1 MKESLDRSFAEVVA
15 LIRVAR
21 GRAFR
26 AATKVTV
33 ELYWQVGQY
42 VHSKVEAES
51 WGKGTVQN
59 LADYIR
65 RAIPGIRGFSA
76 QNLWRMRQFYGAYRD
91 DEKLSPLVR
100 ELPWTHNMI
109 ILSKCTR
116 QEEREFYLRLVQ
128 RETWDKRHLEQ
139 EIDGG
144 LFERTVL
151 SPANLSPAVREIHPC
166 ASKVFRDVYVLDFLD
181 LPEPH
186 SENEL
191 QRGLVR
197 DIRQF
202 LQTLGADF
210 CFIGEE
216 YRIQVGGKDFYLD
229 LLFFHRGLQCLVLF
243 ELKIDDF
250 KPEYLG
256 KLEFYLEALD
266 RDIRKPDE
274 KPSVGVLLCKSKDS
288 EVVEYALSR
297 SLSPAVVAQYQTQL
311 PDKALLQ
318 QKLHEFYELEA
329 SRASENGE
337 QPTPHE

>member
-1 MKESLDRSFAEVVA
+1 MSKDLDKSFGEVVEM
-15 LIRVAR
+15 IRSAR
-21 GRAFR
+21 TKAFQ
-26 AATKVTV
+26 AATKLTV
-33 ELYWQVGQY
+33 DLYWQVGEY
-42 VHSKVEAES
+42 VHHKVERES
-51 WGKGTVQN
+51 WGKSTVQG
-59 LADYIR
+59 LADHIR
-65 RAIPGIRGFSA
+65 TTLPGIRGFSA
-76 QNLWRMRQFYGAYRD
+76 QNLWRMRQFYEAYRN

-109 ILSKCTR
+109 ILSKCRR

-128 RETWDKRHLEQ
+128 RDTLDKRRLEEQ
-139 EIDGG
+139 IDSA
-144 LFERTVL
+144 LFEQAVL
-151 SPANLSPAVREIHPC
+151 SPPNLSPAVREIHPA
-166 ASKVFRDVYVLDFLD
+166 ASEVFRDMYTLDFLD
-181 LPEPH
+181 LPESH

-202 LQTLGADF
+202 LQALGPDF

-216 YRIQVGGKDFYLD
+216 YRLQVGGKDFFLD
-229 LLFFHRGLQCLVLF
+229 LLFFHRGLECLVLF

-266 RDIRKPDE
+266 RDVRKDNE
-274 KPSVGVLLCKSKDS
+274 KPSVGVLLCKSKDK

-311 PDKALLQ
+311 PDKAVLQ
-318 QKLHEFYELEA
+318 RKLHEFYELES
-329 SRASENGE
+329 SRRSEE
-337 QPTPHE
+337 P